1 MSFNA
6 ADRIAQE
13 DFGDAETVTT
23 RQLRERLSEVLGRC
37 AYAGDRFV
45 IKRNGKAV
53 AAIVPLEDMFV
64 AQVVEDLRVA
74 RAANAAADE
83 AGEQG
88 WTSLEDVAKELGW
101 E

>member
-1 MSFNA
+1 MSSNA
-6 ADRIAQE
+6 ANRIAQE

-23 RQLRERLSEVLGRC
+23 RQLRERLSEVVGRC

-45 IKRNGKAV
+45 IKRNGKPV
-53 AAIVPLEDMFV
+53 AAVVPLEDMFV
-64 AQVVEDLRVA
+64 AQAVEDLRDA
-74 RAANAAADE
+74 RAADAAADQ

-88 WTSLEDVAKELGW
+88 WASLEGVAKELGW